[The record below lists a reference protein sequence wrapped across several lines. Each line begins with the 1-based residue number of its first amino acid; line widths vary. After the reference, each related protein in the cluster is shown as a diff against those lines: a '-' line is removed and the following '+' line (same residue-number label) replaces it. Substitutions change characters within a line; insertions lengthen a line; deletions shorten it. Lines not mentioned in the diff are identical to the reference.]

1 MISDHHALYYAHEL
15 TRHSGEGA
23 DRVGS
28 ALFDASVDLNPHQI
42 EAALFHFR
50 SPLTKGVLL
59 ADEVGLGKTIEAALI
74 LAQLWAERKR
84 RLLIICPAALRK
96 QWSLE
101 LRDKFNLPSVILDK
115 KSFGATRKRGE
126 NPLNPAAILIV
137 SYQFAMNLEREIAGT
152 PWDLAVIDEAHK
164 LRNCHRKSNRV
175 GQSILRSLGSV
186 RKVLLSATPLQN
198 SLMEVYGLSRI
209 IDGDLFGEPADFRRQ
224 FCRQDSD
231 MGDLRARLA
240 LWVKRTLRNQVL
252 EYIRYTRRLP
262 VTIPFTPSPNE
273 RSLYDAVTD
282 FLGRDQ
288 SYALPERQ
296 RMLVTMVVRKL
307 LSSSSQ
313 ALAGTL
319 QTMRDRIEQL
329 RTNPDGAESDLLGQL
344 LRDEE
349 IDAEAFAA
357 REDESEENAL
367 LAEDDAPE
375 TDSASPDSGD
385 DNTPPPA
392 SEKAVDQAALLQEI
406 EALDKLIARARGIR
420 LDEKTRA
427 LTDALTQGFAKMAEV
442 GGARKVVIF
451 TESRTTQEY
460 LRNFLDAMPAHR
472 GKVVLFNGSLGGPD
486 ERAIYE
492 NWLRVNRALGRVSGA
507 AAADRRQAIIEHFR
521 DNAEILIATES
532 ASEGVNLQFCSL
544 LINYDL
550 PWNPQR
556 VEQRI
561 GRCHRYGQKHDVVVI
576 NFLNRSNA
584 ADQRVLILLQDKF
597 TLFTGVFGASD
608 SVLGTLSGGIDIER
622 EIARIL
628 SASRTPEAIN
638 AAFTRLERDC
648 EARILAA
655 RDDARKNLLDNFD
668 EGVAGRLRLSLDD
681 SKRRLDRISLLFW
694 NLTRHILSDRADFD
708 DKTHAFTLTGDAP
721 YPDLPAGPYRLIVV
735 ERRSPPM
742 DLRVRQRRRR
752 HTRHR
757 QGRYRPDRRPDRC
770 EKASG
775 GIPNKVRDILGI
787 LVAVNLKTDPAGREF
802 LEIHTDAYPYPV
814 SYRGEYHVRSGSTK
828 QELKGAALDRFLL
841 RKQGR
846 TWDAVPVPGL
856 KVAHLSGLAFKKF
869 RQLARES
876 GRVAPADLRLS
887 AAALLAKLQLTD
899 GDYLKRA
906 AEQLFHDDPE
916 KFRITLP
923 TIATPPKHALRVLEV
938 PPGTVFARQ
947 APLPVISATPPKK
960 LHVQENRYLK
970 ADAIRSQGAASA
982 GGVVALHTGKLGSL
996 HLALLDW
1003 EQLHLSLLEYKQ
1015 QRNLHNLII
1024 PKTVL
1029 RRLLENGSW
1038 YTLFIP
1044 PEDLRLTDY
1053 RRCVARWQHIAE
1065 SLLKSY
1071 ADRFH
1076 KIAKG
1081 EWESDRM
1088 VFRTLHPKDYSDKK
1102 YTLDI
1107 DLAEPGGV
1115 ELLAELEALRAVIA
1129 SGKLPELQAHCAA
1142 KNTRAHTTPIWF
1154 AGHLFQPLIFV
1165 GKSFVVKYSALAL
1178 NASERSFVED
1188 LGTWLSRG
1196 SAKETLAG
1204 AEIYLLRN
1212 EGRLR
1217 GFGFFDEAGF
1227 DPDFLLWLVKDG
1239 VQSLWFI
1246 DPHGMHHETADSPKL
1261 RLCSEI
1267 RSKHEARLNETG
1279 MRLGAALLAPGDLN
1293 STPFSP
1299 GEHTES
1305 DLQKI
1310 GLYCMSGTRDY
1321 LDDLMRAM
1329 LARLRSEPAVTV

>member
-1 MISDHHALYYAHEL
+1 MSAKALPVIMISDHHALYYAHEL

-307 LSSSSQ
+307 LSSSSH

-492 NWLRVNRALGRVSGA
+492 NWLRVNRALGRVSGS

-584 ADQRVLILLQDKF
+584 ADRRVLSLLQDKF

-721 YPDLPAGPYRLIVV
+721 YPDLPAGPYRLI
-735 ERRSPPM
+735 ERNGDRVNTETLPSPELTYRLTHRLGEWVLDEGKTLTPGAAIITF
-742 DLRVRQRRRR
+742 DLAAYGAKLSELVPLR
-752 HTRHR
+752 
-757 QGRYRPDRRPDRC
+757 G
-770 EKASG
+770 ASG
-775 GIPNKVRDILGI
+775 W
-787 LVAVNLKTDPAGREF
+787 LV
-802 LEIHTDAYPYPV
+802 LEKLRFT
-814 SYRGEYHVRSGSTK
+814 
-828 QELKGAALDRFLL
+828 ALDTEDFLL
-841 RKQGR
+841 FSGFTDDGVNRDQEFFEKLFLL
-846 TWDAVPVPGL
+846 PVPGPVDATGIL
-856 KVAHLSGLAFKKF
+856 IPDTIAARLRGDAAQHADSTLRRALERNDSAFTEEEEKLEI
-869 RQLARES
+869 RAR
-876 GRVAPADLRLS
+876 D
-887 AAALLAKLQLTD
+887 ALLAAENELKELSERRDTLSRESRRAANLTD
-899 GDYLKRA
+899 KEKIQQELRSIEQAVSQKR
-906 AEQLFHDDPE
+906 
-916 KFRITLP
+916 R
-923 TIATPPKHALRVLEV
+923 
-938 PPGTVFARQ
+938 
-947 APLPVISATPPKK
+947 
-960 LHVQENRYLK
+960 
-970 ADAIRSQGAASA
+970 
-982 GGVVALHTGKLGSL
+982 
-996 HLALLDW
+996 
-1003 EQLHLSLLEYKQ
+1003 
-1015 QRNLHNLII
+1015 
-1024 PKTVL
+1024 
-1029 RRLLENGSW
+1029 
-1038 YTLFIP
+1038 TLFDT
-1044 PEDLRLTDY
+1044 EDRIRAERDRLIDELAKRKTHSHT
-1053 RRCVARWQHIAE
+1053 RTPLFTVRW
-1065 SLLKSY
+1065 SL
-1071 ADRFH
+1071 
-1076 KIAKG
+1076 
-1081 EWESDRM
+1081 
-1088 VFRTLHPKDYSDKK
+1088 V
-1102 YTLDI
+1102 
-1107 DLAEPGGV
+1107 
-1115 ELLAELEALRAVIA
+1115 
-1129 SGKLPELQAHCAA
+1129 
-1142 KNTRAHTTPIWF
+1142 
-1154 AGHLFQPLIFV
+1154 
-1165 GKSFVVKYSALAL
+1165 
-1178 NASERSFVED
+1178 
-1188 LGTWLSRG
+1188 
-1196 SAKETLAG
+1196 
-1204 AEIYLLRN
+1204 
-1212 EGRLR
+1212 
-1217 GFGFFDEAGF
+1217 
-1227 DPDFLLWLVKDG
+1227 
-1239 VQSLWFI
+1239 
-1246 DPHGMHHETADSPKL
+1246 
-1261 RLCSEI
+1261 
-1267 RSKHEARLNETG
+1267 
-1279 MRLGAALLAPGDLN
+1279 
-1293 STPFSP
+1293 
-1299 GEHTES
+1299 
-1305 DLQKI
+1305 
-1310 GLYCMSGTRDY
+1310 
-1321 LDDLMRAM
+1321 
-1329 LARLRSEPAVTV
+1329 

>member
-1 MISDHHALYYAHEL
+1 MARPRKSSAGAPAAPATPASKSLRLNHRLALQRWAFGLLETDFAAVSQRLNATAEGEAPDGTTWFCRELLAMKSDRAALPDDTLRDHDRRLVAL
-15 TRHSGEGA
+15 TRRYNEHRAEPVRWKYYQYLALLFTGLYLDKFFQNRAGLLAELNTVITEQNRELDDALPQLASGDLPRLAFLQATGSGKTLQMHANILQYLDWRAQHDPEHPLDRILLLTPNEGLS
-23 DRVGS
+23 RQHLLEFRQTGG
-28 ALFDASVDLNPHQI
+28 LFDAELFDPDAGTRLTGPGRVNIEIIDIHKIREESGDKTVAVSAFEGNNLVLVDEAHRGTSSDGEWMKRRESLCRDGFTFEYSATLVQAVNAATGKNRAKLEADYARCILFDYGYKRFYGDGHGKDYRILNLDADDA
-42 EAALFHFR
+42 EKRELY
-50 SPLTKGVLL
+50 LTGCLL
-59 ADEVGLGKTIEAALI
+59 AYFQQLKLFRDNFPDADFRTFRVAQPLLVFVGSRVTESYNDKDGSDMAEAVAFLSRFC
-74 LAQLWAERKR
+74 A
-84 RLLIICPAALRK
+84 PGGG
-96 QWSLE
+96 
-101 LRDKFNLPSVILDK
+101 V
-115 KSFGATRKRGE
+115 
-126 NPLNPAAILIV
+126 PAAIRRLIGGGGSGILV
-137 SYQFAMNLEREIAGT
+137 EGRDIFAGAFDALGAAYPTTESLDMLYADCLETVFHNRAPAAMKAEHAKGRGEVLLTLGTAREPFGIIRVGDT
-152 PWDLAVIDEAHK
+152 TKLTSK
-164 LRNCHRKSNRV
+164 LREA
-175 GQSILRSLGSV
+175 GI
-186 RKVLLSATPLQN
+186 P
-198 SLMEVYGLSRI
+198 
-209 IDGDLFGEPADFRRQ
+209 DLHCG
-224 FCRQDSD
+224 
-231 MGDLRARLA
+231 
-240 LWVKRTLRNQVL
+240 
-252 EYIRYTRRLP
+252 
-262 VTIPFTPSPNE
+262 
-273 RSLYDAVTD
+273 
-282 FLGRDQ
+282 
-288 SYALPERQ
+288 
-296 RMLVTMVVRKL
+296 
-307 LSSSSQ
+307 
-313 ALAGTL
+313 
-319 QTMRDRIEQL
+319 
-329 RTNPDGAESDLLGQL
+329 
-344 LRDEE
+344 
-349 IDAEAFAA
+349 
-357 REDESEENAL
+357 
-367 LAEDDAPE
+367 
-375 TDSASPDSGD
+375 
-385 DNTPPPA
+385 
-392 SEKAVDQAALLQEI
+392 EI
-406 EALDKLIARARGIR
+406 EALTPRFPTLTEKEFSS
-420 LDEKTRA
+420 EKT
-427 LTDALTQGFAKMAEV
+427 LNILLGSKMFAE
-442 GGARKVVIF
+442 GW
-451 TESRTTQEY
+451 SC
-460 LRNFLDAMPAHR
+460 
-472 GKVVLFNGSLGGPD
+472 
-486 ERAIYE
+486 
-492 NWLRVNRALGRVSGA
+492 WRVSTMGFLNIA
-507 AAADRRQAIIEHFR
+507 KNEGSQAIQLFGR
-521 DNAEILIATES
+521 
-532 ASEGVNLQFCSL
+532 GV
-544 LINYDL
+544 
-550 PWNPQR
+550 
-556 VEQRI
+556 
-561 GRCHRYGQKHDVVVI
+561 
-576 NFLNRSNA
+576 
-584 ADQRVLILLQDKF
+584 
-597 TLFTGVFGASD
+597 
-608 SVLGTLSGGIDIER
+608 
-622 EIARIL
+622 
-628 SASRTPEAIN
+628 
-638 AAFTRLERDC
+638 
-648 EARILAA
+648 
-655 RDDARKNLLDNFD
+655 
-668 EGVAGRLRLSLDD
+668 RLRGWG
-681 SKRRLDRISLLFW
+681 DR
-694 NLTRHILSDRADFD
+694 
-708 DKTHAFTLTGDAP
+708 
-721 YPDLPAGPYRLIVV
+721 
-735 ERRSPPM
+735 
-742 DLRVRQRRRR
+742 
-752 HTRHR
+752 
-757 QGRYRPDRRPDRC
+757 
-770 EKASG
+770 
-775 GIPNKVRDILGI
+775 
-787 LVAVNLKTDPAGREF
+787 
-802 LEIHTDAYPYPV
+802 
-814 SYRGEYHVRSGSTK
+814 
-828 QELKGAALDRFLL
+828 
-841 RKQGR
+841 
-846 TWDAVPVPGL
+846 
-856 KVAHLSGLAFKKF
+856 
-869 RQLARES
+869 
-876 GRVAPADLRLS
+876 
-887 AAALLAKLQLTD
+887 
-899 GDYLKRA
+899 LKRA
-906 AEQLFHDDPE
+906 AYATSTHKLKPPAHFGYLERLNIFGLKAGFMTTFRETLEQEGLPPDPE
-916 KFRITLP
+916 KSRITLP

-1029 RRLLENGSW
+1029 RPLLENGSW

-1102 YTLDI
+1102 HTLDI
-1107 DLAEPGGV
+1107 DLGESGGV